1 VIGGRSTSLLGVAA
15 AVLGALALGA
25 AAACADGDPASDV
38 LLYQPAYL
46 PLSLS
51 TSPRAADLKRV
62 LDEAHRAGQPIK
74 LAVIAERKDLGR
86 EPQYFGRPQ
95 KYARFLAGELSAYNL
110 VVRHGHFG
118 RDPLLVVMPAGFG
131 THGFSPASAA
141 GLRSIRVGGPGP
153 DDLAEAAGRAV
164 QSLAAA
170 NGHPIRAVFP
180 RRAADHS
187 HALLW
192 ALVIGALA
200 AGCAAAAFIT
210 RRGGRGREP

>member
-1 VIGGRSTSLLGVAA
+1 VAA
-15 AVLGALALGA
+15 ALLGTLTLGA

-51 TSPRAADLKRV
+51 TSPRAADVKRV

-95 KYARFLAGELSAYNL
+95 EYAQFLAGELTAYNI
-110 VVRHGHFG
+110 VVPHGHFG

-141 GLRSIRVGGPGP
+141 RLRSIPVGGAGP
-153 DDLAEAAGRAV
+153 DDLAQSAGLAV

-170 NGHPIRAVFP
+170 NGHPIRPVFP
-180 RRAADHS
+180 KRPAGHS
-187 HALLW
+187 RALLW
-192 ALVIGALA
+192 AVIGALA
-200 AGCAAAAFIT
+200 AGCAAGAFIAR
-210 RRGGRGREP
+210 RRGRVRER

>member
-1 VIGGRSTSLLGVAA
+1 VAVAIGTTAPPVR
-15 AVLGALALGA
+15 
-25 AAACADGDPASDV
+25 ADGDPASDV

-51 TSPRAADLKRV
+51 TGPLASDLKRV
-62 LDEAHRAGQPIK
+62 LDEAHHAGQPIK

-95 KYARFLAGELSAYNL
+95 KYAQFLAGELSAYNI
-110 VVRHGHFG
+110 VVPHGHFG

-141 GLRSIRVGGPGP
+141 ALHSIAVHGDGP
-153 DDLAEAAGRAV
+153 DDLARAAGLAV

-180 RRAADHS
+180 KRPADHS
-187 HALLW
+187 HTLLW
-192 ALVIGALA
+192 ALVGVIA
-200 AGCAAAAFIT
+200 AGAAAGAFFVRR
-210 RRGGRGREP
+210 RRGRR